1 MPVPVEQTEP
11 IKVAN
16 LSPMLLAKIRLMI
29 SDERSEIE
37 KQGDEYTSEYVQ
49 IFHSGSEKPVIGLEF
64 SRTGD
69 ENRGTDPYFKLTVHN
84 GTTGENVVYLEK
96 TKTLAD
102 STHLYDLFLLMKRE
116 YDRRD
121 RERKEQKT
129 KESKQKMMNA
139 QVAAEKYL
147 DSLLS
152 R

>member
-84 GTTGENVVYLEK
+84 GTTGEIIVVCQENSNK
-96 TKTLAD
+96 
-102 STHLYDLFLLMKRE
+102 SPHLRDLCLLMRRECISRGVEKR
-116 YDRRD
+116 
-121 RERKEQKT
+121 KK
-129 KESKQKMMNA
+129 A
-139 QVAAEKYL
+139 QTAAEKYL
-147 DSLLS
+147 DSFLS